1 MTETIYPTQ
10 FGASSN
16 KKSTSETNLILN
28 HINSLSNLSRPTRML
43 RKARSSVYEGMKA
56 DRVGSYRQSYRLIY
70 SGQARWLSYI
80 FCREVQLGV
89 DEFDVR
95 RRHRLQTLTLTYLLT
110 FFSVLWKLSY
120 ASLNADIMRYYFLY
134 FTFFI
139 PILWTGILLIGIIEY
154 VPCAQSSNWQ
164 IHCYAKDI
172 FEPKGQ
178 RPGK

>member
-110 FFSVLWKLSY
+110 FFFSFVKIKLRLVKCRYHEILLFIFHFLYSY
-120 ASLNADIMRYYFLY
+120 SLDWDTSDRYYRVRAVRPEQQLAN
-134 FTFFI
+134 
-139 PILWTGILLIGIIEY
+139 PLL
-154 VPCAQSSNWQ
+154 C
-164 IHCYAKDI
+164 
-172 FEPKGQ
+172 
-178 RPGK
+178 